1 MQLNIFEAVRRERLD
16 PRIHIAGSSEEYGY
30 VKPDEL
36 PIKETNPLRPLSPY
50 AVSKVTQEMLA
61 YQYFRSFGLKN
72 IVTRGF
78 NHTGPRRGH
87 VLATSNFA
95 KQIAEIEAGKRPPV
109 ILVGDLSSKRDWVD
123 VRDMVRAYWLA
134 LEKCEPGEVYNIGS
148 GVARA
153 VGDVLN
159 ILLSFT
165 DVRIEVRQ
173 DPARLRPS
181 DVKVLQ
187 ADVTKFK
194 QATGWEPQIPFEQ
207 TLLDLLNYWRARV

>member
-1 MQLNIFEAVRRERLD
+1 
-16 PRIHIAGSSEEYGY
+16 
-30 VKPDEL
+30 
-36 PIKETNPLRPLSPY
+36 
-50 AVSKVTQEMLA
+50 MLA

-87 VLATSNFA
+87 VLVTSNFA

-134 LEKCEPGEVYNIGS
+134 LEKGEPGEVYNIGS
-148 GVARA
+148 GVARS

-159 ILLSFT
+159 ILLSLT
-165 DVRIEVRQ
+165 EARIEVRQ

-181 DVKVLQ
+181 DVKILQ
-187 ADVTKFK
+187 ADVTKFR
-194 QATGWEPQIPFEQ
+194 QATGWEPRIPFEQ